1 MMKRMQAFPTWL
13 FLLSFLF
20 LSGCQSTEVTEM
32 PLQIELEVYSGRP
45 NPVWNLDP
53 KETAIFLSRLE
64 NVTRATDVTSTPER
78 LGYRGFILKPVGEFG
93 HDWEELSVGFGVI
106 RERKGLKVKYALDEG
121 RVLERWLLESARGK
135 ISKDLFAYVLAEVEK
150 I

>member
-1 MMKRMQAFPTWL
+1 
-13 FLLSFLF
+13 
-20 LSGCQSTEVTEM
+20 M

-53 KETAIFLSRLE
+53 KETAIFLSQLE
-64 NVTRATDVTSTPER
+64 KLARAADVTTTPER
-78 LGYRGFILKPVGEFG
+78 LGYRGFIIKSVGGFS

-106 RERKGLKVKYALDEG
+106 RERKGLKVKYALDEA

-135 ISKDLFAYVLAEVEK
+135 ISEDLFAYVLAEVEQSK
-150 I
+150 P